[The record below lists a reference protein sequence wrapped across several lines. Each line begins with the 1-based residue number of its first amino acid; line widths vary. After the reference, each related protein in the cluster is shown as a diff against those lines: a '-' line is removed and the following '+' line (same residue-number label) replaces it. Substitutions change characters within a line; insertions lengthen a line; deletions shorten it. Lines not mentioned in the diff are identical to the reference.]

1 MKLLFISWLYLN
13 IFIVSFCLLFIIT
26 DAFYFYNYYLKTLG
40 VPTSIK
46 NKVKKRSLFL
56 VIFRDFPRLLGRYF
70 YEKKNAFEDYGII
83 IFYGPQGCGKTV
95 SVSHYALQMQKKY
108 KNILIGSN
116 YDLALED
123 FKIKSWKVLI
133 DKKNGEYPICF
144 CIDELNQ
151 WANSR
156 DWQHMPKSIL
166 GELCFQRK
174 NKRLILGTAQS
185 ISQIDKQIRLQCGSG
200 EFRRCFCWL
209 GFINIVVRLRPE
221 FDTEGNLIKKHFKGF
236 YIYLQDEKIRSLYDT
251 FKTIERLA
259 DCKVVNNENKTD

>member
-1 MKLLFISWLYLN
+1 MRLFFVCWLFINLYFI
-13 IFIVSFCLLFIIT
+13 IFSILFILI
-26 DAFYFYNYYLKTLG
+26 DSFYFYHENIKKYGK
-40 VPTSIK
+40 PTPIIQ
-46 NKVKKRSLFL
+46 KVKQRSLFL
-56 VIFRDFPRLLGRYF
+56 VIFRDFPRLLGRFF
-70 YEKKNAFEDYGII
+70 YESKNAFNDYGIV

-95 SVSHYALQMQKKY
+95 SVSHYALKMKEKY
-108 KNILIGSN
+108 KNLLIGSN
-116 YDLALED
+116 YDLTLED
-123 FKIKSWKVLI
+123 FKIKSWKVLV
-133 DKKNGEYPICF
+133 DKKNGDFPILF

-156 DWQHMPKSIL
+156 DWQHMPKTIL

-209 GFINIVVRLRPE
+209 GFINLVIRLRPE
-221 FDTEGNLIKKHFKGF
+221 FDSDGNLIKKHFKGF
-236 YIYLQDEKIRSLYDT
+236 YFFLQDEKIRSLYDT

-259 DCKVVNNENKTD
+259 DCKVINNENKTN